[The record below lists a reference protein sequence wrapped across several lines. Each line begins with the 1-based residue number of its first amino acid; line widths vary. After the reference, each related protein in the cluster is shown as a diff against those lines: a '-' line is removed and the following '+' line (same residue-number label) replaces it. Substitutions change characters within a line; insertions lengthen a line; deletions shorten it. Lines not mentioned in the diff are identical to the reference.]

1 MAVKK
6 ANEHRLSIPLLFWAE
21 ASGMAAAILAIRKP
35 DMEDARFLA
44 ALDLVRES
52 VVTRGGVKLELT
64 YVRRQSERV
73 ALASDGSEF
82 RVLVGE
88 SKP

>member
-1 MAVKK
+1 MTFEQLPDGHEVSAF
-6 ANEHRLSIPLLFWAE
+6 LFWAE
-21 ASGMAAAILAIRKP
+21 ASGMAAAILALRKP
-35 DMEDARFLA
+35 DWDDARFLA